1 MSQIVWPRKARSI
14 ETLDGGGC
22 LKFTVLQ
29 QLDGEPPRPI
39 IAVGFSDSPVQDDPR
54 WLRYGVMIKGNEF
67 AIMENL
73 NPSFFRP
80 LPIDGGQTYAYTFRI
95 YRDLNGYL
103 ITLSTAPRYFYETS
117 DWADFVA
124 PRWDGDDNDDY
135 AAIDY
140 ELEGDI
146 YWARRSFGYFDGI
159 QIKGIPVAG
168 SGAAS
173 YSLRPLTVDS
183 YFSKDATDIYGDDAN
198 GEIYGTTLL
207 PLTPS
212 YGSSAQTFGK
222 FPMLRV
228 RITDAPAIDSVFGR
242 LPRISSFSSDLP
254 PDSIRSAIPTLR
266 TVITDTDI
274 NNLFVDSIRMKMPLL
289 LSSSSAWNNK
299 ATKIP
304 HLKTKIVGVDF
315 IKATIPSLRSRLG
328 DSLNLAYAVIPSLKS
343 SSSGESASYQL
354 AYGQVTIPM
363 NFVIKFNGK
372 TGDDPLGGEDT
383 PPMETSAL
391 VCVIDGEIS
400 VFSAMELSTA
410 AMLGI
415 LGGDIGVIREATLQT
430 VDMIGILGGEID
442 TQAESTLPA
451 EVMFLMLGGS
461 IGGEASSPQDVVQW
475 AGVAEFDAANEV
487 FCASIENGGVGG
499 TTRYRAYAF
508 NSFATISGKHYGAN
522 ANGLFLLDGNTDSAE
537 RIAAQFGFGQLDF
550 GKPNLKTISY
560 CYLGAKAGAMRLSID
575 SLVDGKPTLS
585 NYAAR
590 GHGSSIREVR
600 FDLGRGLRST
610 YVMPTFYNTNG
621 DDFEVDTVR
630 FLIAESTRRI

>member
-1 MSQIVWPRKARSI
+1 MSQLTWNRGARSVV
-14 ETLDGGGC
+14 EMTGDGC
-22 LKFTVLQ
+22 FKFAVLIPDASATQ
-29 QLDGEPPRPI
+29 QPI
-39 IAVGFSDSPVQDDPR
+39 IVCGLNNASASDKPEEIRFGFMVRESEFCVVENGVAVTAWETIP
-54 WLRYGVMIKGNEF
+54 LYYGYVD
-67 AIMENL
+67 A
-73 NPSFFRP
+73 
-80 LPIDGGQTYAYTFRI
+80 AVFRI
-95 YRDLNGYL
+95 YRRNGVIAYTVSPAESYRYTSANWQTD
-103 ITLSTAPRYFYETS
+103 ITPRFE
-117 DWADFVA
+117 
-124 PRWDGDDNDDY
+124 GDDNDPDAVY
-135 AAIDY
+135 SAAFGAGVVETRG
-140 ELEGDI
+140 ELVYTSDRHASE
-146 YWARRSFGYFDGI
+146 SFFLD
-159 QIKGIPVAG
+159 VAF
-168 SGAAS
+168 S
-173 YSLRPLTVDS
+173 RDS
-183 YFSKDATDIYGDDAN
+183 SDIYGDDPL
-198 GEIYGTTLL
+198 GSIYGSQLI

-212 YGSSAQTFGK
+212 NYGSVFLPSWQAKGQDTPTNIGLVTVPLVTVSGSDLGENRAIVQLPAWKARGTDNGIFNIFTNSGRVRLPSWRTEDPALKFIPIQLPAWKAKGYGPNFGK
-222 FPMLRV
+222 A
-228 RITDAPAIDSVFGR
+228 T
-242 LPRISSFSSDLP
+242 LPS
-254 PDSIRSAIPTLR
+254 
-266 TVITDTDI
+266 
-274 NNLFVDSIRMKMPLL
+274 
-289 LSSSSAWNNK
+289 W
-299 ATKIP
+299 ATR
-304 HLKTKIVGVDF
+304 G
-315 IKATIPSLRSRLG
+315 G
-328 DSLNLAYAVIPSLKS
+328 DDLNLGLVTLPMWAA
-343 SSSGESASYQL
+343 SGIGQVVEAPSAS
-354 AYGQVTIPM
+354 GQVIVPM
-363 NFVIKFNGK
+363 GFVIEFNGK

-383 PPMETSAL
+383 PPMETSTL
-391 VCVIDGEIS
+391 VCVIVGEMS
-400 VFSAMELSTA
+400 AFSEMALATETMI
-410 AMLGI
+410 GI

-475 AGVAEFDAANEV
+475 AGVAEFDAANDV